1 MSSAQ
6 AILAFDLE
14 RTYVHL
20 GDGPDARRVE
30 VTPDFWS
37 TLDANPALRSGR
49 LVTAHRFAEDWAHW
63 EMHPAGEEL
72 VVLASGALDLVLEDA
87 AGVQTTLALRG
98 RGAVLIPRGTWHWAR
113 VHEPSEMWFVTYGE
127 GTRHRG
133 R

>member
-1 MSSAQ
+1 MSA
-6 AILAFDLE
+6 AEGVTPFDLE

-20 GDGPDARRVE
+20 SDGPSAKRVE
-30 VTPDFWS
+30 VTPDFWR
-37 TLDANPALRSGR
+37 TLGANPELRGGR
-49 LVTAHRFAEDWAHW
+49 LVTASRFDADWPHW

-72 VVLASGALDLVLEDA
+72 VVLAAGSVDLELENASG
-87 AGVQTTLALRG
+87 TRSTLQLRG

-127 GTRHRG
+127 GTRHRA